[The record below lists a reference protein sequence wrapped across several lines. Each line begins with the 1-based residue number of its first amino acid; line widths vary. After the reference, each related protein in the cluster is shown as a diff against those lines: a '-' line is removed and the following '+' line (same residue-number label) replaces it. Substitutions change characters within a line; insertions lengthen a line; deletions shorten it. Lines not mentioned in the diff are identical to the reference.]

1 VCSVMVRVEARISVL
16 DTMCYIQCALSW
28 CASRLDTVCSD
39 MVRVEARNSVLDTM
53 CEIQCALSWCAS
65 TLHTVCSVMVCV
77 CQGVV
82 KVRLR

>member
-1 VCSVMVRVEARISVL
+1 
-16 DTMCYIQCALSW
+16 
-28 CASRLDTVCSD
+28 VCSD